1 MDPRIP
7 TAIIVIVGVPATV
20 IGYVLLVEQLL
31 KAAPDRLRARLR
43 PWLWVLPAL
52 VLLAFFLVYPTIA
65 TAVRSFQNNA
75 INDPKFIGLN
85 NYAFFFSNGSTLEAF
100 RNSIIWLVGLTV
112 FVVVG
117 GLLSAILFDRVRYE
131 PLAKSLLFLPL
142 AISFVGA
149 GVIWKFMYDYE
160 PAGAT
165 QIGTLNGLLTTAG
178 LSPQPFLINA
188 PWNNIW
194 LIIIGAW
201 IWTGFAM
208 VILSASLKGISP
220 ELLEAARVDGANELQ
235 IFRAIT
241 LPLLMP
247 TIAVV
252 ATTMIITAL
261 KSFDVIYVT
270 TNGNFGTDVL
280 ALDMYKQLFNF
291 GQPGR
296 AAAVATVLVL
306 LIIPVMAVNIRRFVQ
321 QEAIR

>member
-20 IGYVLLVEQLL
+20 IGYILLVEQLL
-31 KAAPDRLRARLR
+31 KLAGDRIRARLR
-43 PWLWVLPAL
+43 PWLWILPAL
-52 VLLAFFLVYPTIA
+52 LLLGFFLVYPTIA
-65 TAVRSFQNNA
+65 TAVRSFQNKSVVN
-75 INDPKFIGLN
+75 PQFIGFD
-85 NYAFFFSNGSTLEAF
+85 NYAYFFSSGTTLVAL
-100 RNSIIWLVGLTV
+100 RNSFIWLVLLTV

-117 GLLSAILFDRVRYE
+117 GLVTAILFDRVKYE
-131 PLAKSLLFLPL
+131 PVAKSLLFLPL

-149 GVIWKFMYDYE
+149 GVIWKFMFDYE
-160 PAGAT
+160 LAGHP
-165 QIGTLNGLLTTAG
+165 QIGTLNGILQAFGIPPQAFLL
-178 LSPQPFLINA
+178 NA
-188 PWNNIW
+188 PANTVW
-194 LIIIGAW
+194 LIVIGAW

-241 LPLLMP
+241 LPLLSP

-261 KSFDVIYVT
+261 KSFDVVYVT
-270 TNGNFGTDVL
+270 TSGNFDTDVL
-280 ALDMYKQLFNF
+280 ALDMYKQLFDF
-291 GQPGR
+291 SQPGR

-306 LIIPVMAVNIRRFVQ
+306 LIIPVMVVNVRRFVA

>member
-31 KAAPDRLRARLR
+31 KVAPDRLRARLR

-52 VLLAFFLVYPTIA
+52 VLLGFFLVYPTIA
-65 TAVRSFQNNA
+65 TAVRSLQNSA
-75 INDPKFIGLN
+75 INNPKFIGLD
-85 NYAFFFSNGSTLEAF
+85 NYQFFFTNPTTLEAF
-100 RNSIIWLVGLTV
+100 RNSIIWLVGLTA
-112 FVVVG
+112 FVVVA
-117 GLLSAILFDRVRYE
+117 GLVAAILFDRVRYE
-131 PLAKSLLFLPL
+131 SLAKSLLFLPL

-149 GVIWKFMYDYE
+149 GVIWKFMFDYE
-160 PAGAT
+160 PSGAA
-165 QIGTLNGLLTTAG
+165 QIGTLNGALTSVGVA
-178 LSPQPFLINA
+178 PQPFLING

-280 ALDMYKQLFNF
+280 ALDMYKQLFVF
-291 GQPGR
+291 AQPGR

-306 LIIPVMAVNIRRFVQ
+306 LIVPVMAVNIRRFVQ

>member
-7 TAIIVIVGVPATV
+7 TALIVIVGVPATV

-31 KAAPDRLRARLR
+31 KLAPDRLRDRLR
-43 PWLWVLPAL
+43 PWLWIAPAL
-52 VLLAFFLVYPTIA
+52 ALLGFFLVYPTIA
-65 TAVRSFQNNA
+65 TAIRSLQNNS
-75 INDPKFIGLN
+75 IIDPTFIGLN
-85 NYAFFFSNGSTLEAF
+85 NYAFFFSNGETLESF
-100 RNSIIWLVGLTV
+100 RNSIIWLVLLTA
-112 FVVVG
+112 FVVG
-117 GLLSAILFDRVRYE
+117 AGLLTAILFDRVRYE

-149 GVIWKFMYDYE
+149 GVIWKFMFDYE
-160 PAGAT
+160 PAGST
-165 QIGTLNGLLTTAG
+165 QIGTLNGLLTSFGAA
-178 LSPQPFLINA
+178 PQAFITNA
-188 PWNNIW
+188 PFNNVW
-194 LIIIGAW
+194 LIVIGAW

-241 LPLLMP
+241 LPLLTP

-280 ALDMYKQLFNF
+280 ALDMYKQLFSF

-306 LIIPVMAVNIRRFVQ
+306 LIIPVMALNVRRFVQ
-321 QEAIR
+321 QEATR

>member
-7 TAIIVIVGVPATV
+7 TAIIVIIGVPAVV

-31 KAAPDRLRARLR
+31 KAAPDRVRAGLR

-52 VLLAFFLVYPTIA
+52 VLLGFFLVYPTIA
-65 TAVRSFQNNA
+65 TAVRSLQNNA
-75 INDPKFIGLN
+75 INDPKFVGLN
-85 NYAFFFSNGSTLEAF
+85 NYVYFFTSSTTLEAF
-100 RNSIIWLVGLTV
+100 RNSIIWLVLLTA

-117 GLLSAILFDRVRYE
+117 GLVSAILFDRVRYE

-149 GVIWKFMYDYE
+149 GVIWKFMFDYE

-165 QIGTLNGLLTTAG
+165 QIGTLNGLLTSGGVA
-178 LSPQPFLINA
+178 PQPFLINS
-188 PWNNIW
+188 PWNNVW
-194 LIIIGAW
+194 LVIIGAW

-280 ALDMYKQLFNF
+280 ALDMYKQLFVF
-291 GQPGR
+291 AQPGR

>member
-1 MDPRIP
+1 MDARIP
-7 TAIIVIVGVPATV
+7 TALIVIVGVPAIV
-20 IGYVLLVEQLL
+20 IGYVLLVEQVLRL
-31 KAAPDRLRARLR
+31 APDRLRDRAR
-43 PWLWVLPAL
+43 PWLWIAPAL
-52 VLLAFFLVYPTIA
+52 ALLGFFLVYPTIA
-65 TAVRSFQNNA
+65 TAVRSFQNSA

-85 NYAFFFSNGSTLEAF
+85 NYAFFFSNGTTLEAF
-100 RNSIIWLVGLTV
+100 RNSIIWLIGLTAFVVIVGL
-112 FVVVG
+112 
-117 GLLSAILFDRVRYE
+117 LAAILFDRVRYE
-131 PLAKSLLFLPL
+131 SVAKSLLFLPL

-149 GVIWKFMYDYE
+149 GVIWKFMYDYQ
-160 PAGAT
+160 AGPN
-165 QIGTLNGLLTTAG
+165 QIGTLNGILTSVG
-178 LSPQPFLINA
+178 LSPQPFLING

-235 IFRAIT
+235 VFRAIT

-280 ALDMYKQLFNF
+280 ALDMYKQLFVF
-291 GQPGR
+291 AQPGR

>member
-1 MDPRIP
+1 MDARIP
-7 TAIIVIVGVPATV
+7 TALIVIVGVPATV
-20 IGYVLLVEQLL
+20 IGYILLVEQLL
-31 KAAPDRLRARLR
+31 KLVADRLRERIR

-52 VLLAFFLVYPTIA
+52 LLLGFFLVYPTIA

-85 NYAFFFSNGSTLEAF
+85 NYTFFFSNGDTLVAF
-100 RNSIIWLVGLTV
+100 RNSIVWLVLLTA
-112 FVVVG
+112 FVVG
-117 GLLSAILFDRVRYE
+117 GGLIAAVLFDRVRYE
-131 PLAKSLLFLPL
+131 SLAKSLLFLPL

-149 GVIWKFMYDYE
+149 GVIWKFMFDYE
-160 PAGAT
+160 LAGKP
-165 QIGTLNGLLTTAG
+165 QIGTLNGILQAVG
-178 LSPQPFLINA
+178 VGPQAFLNDA
-188 PWNNIW
+188 PANTVW
-194 LIIIGAW
+194 LIVIGAW

-235 IFRAIT
+235 IFRGIT

-261 KSFDVIYVT
+261 KAFDVVYVT
-270 TNGNFGTDVL
+270 TDGNFQTDVL

-296 AAAVATVLVL
+296 AAAVATVLVI
-306 LIIPVMAVNIRRFVQ
+306 LIVPVMALNIRRFVQ

>member
-7 TAIIVIVGVPATV
+7 TAIIVIIGVPATV

-52 VLLAFFLVYPTIA
+52 VLLGFFLVYPTIA
-65 TAVRSFQNNA
+65 TAIRSLQNNA

-85 NYAFFFSNGSTLEAF
+85 NYVFFFTNPTTLEAF

-112 FVVVG
+112 FVVVA
-117 GLLSAILFDRVRYE
+117 GLVAAILFDRVRYE
-131 PLAKSLLFLPL
+131 SLAKSLLFLPL

-149 GVIWKFMYDYE
+149 GVIWKFMFDYE

-165 QIGTLNGLLTTAG
+165 QIGTLNGALTSVGVA
-178 LSPQPFLINA
+178 PQPFLINS
-188 PWNNIW
+188 PWNNLW

-280 ALDMYKQLFNF
+280 ALDMYKQLFVF
-291 GQPGR
+291 AQPGR

-306 LIIPVMAVNIRRFVQ
+306 LIVPVMAVNIRRFVQ
-321 QEAIR
+321 QEAVR